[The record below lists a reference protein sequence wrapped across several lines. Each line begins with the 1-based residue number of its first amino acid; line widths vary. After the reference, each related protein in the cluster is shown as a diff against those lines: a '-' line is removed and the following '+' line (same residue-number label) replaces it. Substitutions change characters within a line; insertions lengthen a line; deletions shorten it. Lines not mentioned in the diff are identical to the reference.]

1 VIRRRLAVLGL
12 VALLA
17 AGCASPSHAPRT
29 KAASSAG
36 SRVKDAKEFV
46 DLPRVGLP
54 FDKKE

>member
-1 VIRRRLAVLGL
+1 VIPRCLAVLGL

-17 AGCASPSHAPRT
+17 AGCASLGHAPRT
-29 KAASSAG
+29 KASSSAG
-36 SRVKDAKEFV
+36 SKVENVKEFV